1 MGFDITTQYLT
12 VKDIATLLKISEL
25 TVYKYIRSAKLEA
38 IQLGGHFR
46 ISTQSLQEFL
56 KKQTIKKGLSH
67 A

>member
-1 MGFDITTQYLT
+1 MGFDTTTQYLT
-12 VKDIATLLKISEL
+12 VKDIASLLKISEL

-46 ISTQSLQEFL
+46 VSVEALHVFL
-56 KKQTIKKGLSH
+56 KKQTLKKGRLD